1 MTPDRRAPPWRWV
14 AVGAAIP
21 VALGLLEATQV
32 YLGLE
37 LRGRA
42 VSWGGAAASTLPSW
56 AVLAVLLVPAVW
68 QSHRHNLV
76 TTPLRRWL
84 AVHGLSALAFTV
96 LHLGATAWVGSLLE
110 GDTGRVVERFLGLGT
125 VYFVLDLLTYA
136 AIALVM
142 EMVWRYRDDKR
153 RELEAARLIANLAEM
168 RYHAL
173 RDRLQPDFFFNTLNA
188 VAGLVVRGE
197 AERGVDALTALGAL
211 VRSAMGPESR
221 TSISLGE
228 EFELVDG
235 YLRIQ
240 TLRFPRRLTASA
252 TVPEALAGRR
262 IPAMS
267 VFPVVERV
275 LEVGLGR
282 ADELALHV
290 SARETGKGLEVVIAH
305 GLGRIGV
312 VELFGSRRDGM
323 PPTGHPGSLRF
334 GDGRVELDL
343 HEEPTGPL
351 YPMYPLTEVSPA
363 WTA

>member
-1 MTPDRRAPPWRWV
+1 MTTERPSPPWRWI

-21 VALGLLEATQV
+21 VALGFLEATQV

-42 VSWGGAAASTLPSW
+42 VSWGAAAASTLPSW

-84 AVHGLSALAFTV
+84 VVHGLSALAFTV
-96 LHLGATAWVGSLLE
+96 LHLGATAWVGSLLD

-125 VYFVLDLLTYA
+125 AYFVLDLLTYA

-168 RYHAL
+168 RYRAL
-173 RDRLQPDFFFNTLNA
+173 RNRLQPDFFFNTLNA

-221 TSISLGE
+221 TTISLGE

-240 TLRFPRRLTASA
+240 ALRFPRRLTASA
-252 TVPEALAGRR
+252 TVPESLADRR
-262 IPAMS
+262 VPAMS
-267 VFPVVERV
+267 VFPVVERI

-282 ADELALHV
+282 ADVLDLDV
-290 SARETGKGLEVVIAH
+290 TARNNGKGVEVVITH
-305 GLGRIGV
+305 GLGRLGIV
-312 VELFGSRRDGM
+312 DLFGSRRDGM
-323 PPTGHPGSLRF
+323 APTRYPGSLRF
-334 GDGRVELDL
+334 GDGCVELDV
-343 HEEPTGPL
+343 HDGPTGPL
-351 YPMYPLTEVSPA
+351 YPLTELSPA